1 VIGTAHSWFRQIS
14 RRIHI
19 DQILEACA
27 MNCPN
32 LRRFEIQWDPEVLR
46 FSENSSKFIDH
57 LRYSFYFIIDYF
69 IRINISRVRCPNL
82 LSFVLSDGP
91 YYEGTKANFER
102 AERLSV
108 VRTTTM
114 YQTSIISALSF
125 YNELRFN

>member
-1 VIGTAHSWFRQIS
+1 VIGTAHSWFKQIS

-19 DQILEACA
+19 DQILDSCA
-27 MNCPN
+27 IHCPH
-32 LRRFEIQWDPEVLR
+32 LRRLEIQWDPDALR

-57 LRYSFYFIIDYF
+57 LRYELSDSLIYY
-69 IRINISRVRCPNL
+69 RINIFRIRCPNL

-102 AERLSV
+102 AERFSV

>member
-1 VIGTAHSWFRQIS
+1 MKIHRNLSIIS
-14 RRIHI
+14 GILFFSSIRIK
-19 DQILEACA
+19 L
-27 MNCPN
+27 
-32 LRRFEIQWDPEVLR
+32 FEINIFR
-46 FSENSSKFIDH
+46 
-57 LRYSFYFIIDYF
+57 
-69 IRINISRVRCPNL
+69 IRCTNL

-102 AERLSV
+102 AERFSV